1 MLRIALTGGIA
12 SGKTRVSDLFAARGV
27 PVIDADVAAREVVAP
42 GSQGLQAL
50 ITSFGTGILAADG
63 TLDRR
68 ALRERIFA
76 DEAARA
82 RVNALLHPLIR
93 ARMHELSAAQPAP
106 YQLFVI
112 PLLAETG
119 QAADYDAVLLVD
131 ADRETRIARL
141 MQRDQV
147 NRDQAEAAL
156 QAQADDASRRTI
168 ATDIIDNSASIAK
181 NGDEAGLQAQVES
194 CHQKFLALAQSRTNR

>member
-1 MLRIALTGGIA
+1 MLRVALTGGIA

-27 PVIDADVAAREVVAP
+27 PVIDADQVAREVVAP
-42 GSQGLQAL
+42 GSAGLQAL
-50 ITSFGTGILAADG
+50 ASSFGTGILAADG

-76 DEAARA
+76 DEQARQQ
-82 RVNALLHPLIR
+82 VNMLLHPLIR
-93 ARMHELSAAQPAP
+93 ARMRDLAAAHPAP

-119 QAADYDAVLLVD
+119 QAGDYDAVLLVD
-131 ADRETRIARL
+131 ADRETRVARL

-147 NRDQAEAAL
+147 SRDQAEAAL
-156 QAQADDASRRTI
+156 QAQADDTARRAIAS
-168 ATDIIDNSASIAK
+168 DIIDN
-181 NGDEAGLQAQVES
+181 NGDEAGLAAQVES
-194 CHQKFLALAQSRTNR
+194 CHRKYLALAHSRTTR